1 MSTSTRR
8 PAGRPWWEARPC
20 NVCHNLV
27 GRLGFWQEKPRLLA
41 ASGDARDV
49 RYLKLK
55 DVEPLMA
62 DHLLVCGD
70 CYFNRYAESLATA
83 QRQRA
88 ESRRS
93 PRPDA

>member
-1 MSTSTRR
+1 MI
-8 PAGRPWWEARPC
+8 
-20 NVCHNLV
+20 

-49 RYLKLK
+49 RYLKVK
-55 DVEPLMA
+55 DVQPLMT

-83 QRQRA
+83 QRLRA

-93 PRPDA
+93 RRAEA